1 MQTDQG
7 LQSSEQTDHAST
19 ETPSVVTSTSLP
31 CDLPSLYRGSA
42 DMTKSQ
48 DPTLLQPSA
57 CLQQTCEKC
66 SEVRFAE
73 PEDICADGKGH
84 LEELGVQGSLDVQE
98 HVAEGALSAMLPPQ
112 G

>member
-1 MQTDQG
+1 
-7 LQSSEQTDHAST
+7 
-19 ETPSVVTSTSLP
+19 
-31 CDLPSLYRGSA
+31 
-42 DMTKSQ
+42 MTKSQ

-66 SEVRFAE
+66 SEGVRFAE

-84 LEELGVQGSLDVQE
+84 LEELGAQGSPDVQE
-98 HVAEGALSAMLPPQ
+98 HVAEGATSAMLPPQ